1 MKTIEKNNNFH
12 DAQERAENIIFK
24 TYQSK
29 EHDFIRKFQ
38 GNIFYKEIENE
49 IVVLKGRKTI
59 DGKQTMKLVP
69 PKTMLYNKLTSS
81 YHRKYHMSPA
91 FIATQMIPKYYCPG
105 LMKRLKKLQRICPL
119 CRKRAKK
126 VNPPEMGMLGNK
138 RLIPNAPF
146 RNVQMDLSGPHLVKE
161 FVNKRAAT
169 RKIWILVAIC
179 DYTRLVSF
187 SIVESLSKDHLL
199 CTLQAHFARYGKS
212 TRIETDLGTNFTAS
226 AKHLNGKEDTDK
238 MDEGESKQLQLELQ
252 SLGCTIVQRCPS
264 APHIQGSAEHTVK
277 LLKTALKSY
286 KSAFTPFQWIYN
298 LENAQHTVNSRPIG
312 LSSTGDVLTP
322 SDINPVHT
330 GVKEIEIEENQDV
343 LPVYLKRM
351 QEHVKLFHQ
360 KWIELYKTSVLRQK
374 KWTKPSPQLDV
385 GDTVIILD
393 HFTSTGYPTLGRI
406 IMKST
411 DSDGYDRYLH
421 IRYKLPSGIMKT
433 VKRTPQKVSLILS
446 EKQGKYGIEYDADDL
461 NDLDEKIKV
470 KVNVQEDIDE
480 IKDII

>member
-1 MKTIEKNNNFH
+1 
-12 DAQERAENIIFK
+12 
-24 TYQSK
+24 
-29 EHDFIRKFQ
+29 
-38 GNIFYKEIENE
+38 
-49 IVVLKGRKTI
+49 
-59 DGKQTMKLVP
+59 
-69 PKTMLYNKLTSS
+69 
-81 YHRKYHMSPA
+81 MSPA

-226 AKHLNGKEDTDK
+226 AKHLNGTDDTYK

-277 LLKTALKSY
+277 LLKK
-286 KSAFTPFQWIYN
+286 
-298 LENAQHTVNSRPIG
+298 QH
-312 LSSTGDVLTP
+312 
-322 SDINPVHT
+322 
-330 GVKEIEIEENQDV
+330 
-343 LPVYLKRM
+343 
-351 QEHVKLFHQ
+351 
-360 KWIELYKTSVLRQK
+360 
-374 KWTKPSPQLDV
+374 
-385 GDTVIILD
+385 
-393 HFTSTGYPTLGRI
+393 
-406 IMKST
+406 
-411 DSDGYDRYLH
+411 
-421 IRYKLPSGIMKT
+421 
-433 VKRTPQKVSLILS
+433 
-446 EKQGKYGIEYDADDL
+446 
-461 NDLDEKIKV
+461 
-470 KVNVQEDIDE
+470 
-480 IKDII
+480 